1 MEEKEV
7 VKEKVEELAE
17 DLADDV
23 TGGDADQANCGE
35 LILRDCQGFKQVLRD
50 CQGSSLI
57 LRKCQGFEK
66 ILRDG
71 ENECTF
77 RTRFIRSE
85 LAEDLAD
92 DVTGGDADQANCG
105 ELILRDCQG
114 SQQILRKCHGFE
126 KILRDGENECP
137 FRTRF
142 IRSDAG
148 KE

>member
-35 LILRDCQGFKQVLRD
+35 LILRDCH
-50 CQGSSLI
+50 GSSLI

-105 ELILRDCQG
+105 ALILRDCQG

-126 KILRDGENECP
+126 KILRDGENECT